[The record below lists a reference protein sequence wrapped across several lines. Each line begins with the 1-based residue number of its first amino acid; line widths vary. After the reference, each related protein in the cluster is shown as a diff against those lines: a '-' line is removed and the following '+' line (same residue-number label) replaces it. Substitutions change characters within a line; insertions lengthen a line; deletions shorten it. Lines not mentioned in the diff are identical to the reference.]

1 MSQGAWIEVPAN
13 EGPELPELSLVVPA
27 MNEEVTVGEFV
38 DWCLEGIA
46 SCGVRGEVIIVD
58 SSQDKTPQIALQH
71 GARVLHASK
80 RGLGRAYIDAIPFV
94 RGKYVVMGDADLTY
108 EFRQLRQFVE
118 AFHGGAEF
126 IMGSRFQGGIERGA
140 MPALHRYFGT
150 PITTWM
156 LNIIYG
162 TRFEDIHC
170 GMRGVTLDGF
180 KRMRLR
186 SQSWQYASEMIIKAV
201 HLRLRTAEVPVHFFK
216 DRPGRESHLK
226 RIGWTA
232 PWVAGWLTLKAL
244 FTHGADFF
252 LTLPG
257 MILTL
262 LGAAGLLML
271 GDGPQLVLGIGFSMH
286 WMLLFLVAFLCGLN
300 FALTGILAKIIYD
313 EEGARSSRWRRLFSL
328 DRVLPITGLL
338 LLVGAALT
346 LPLLGLYVRDA
357 YRLPQELGVPTYQ
370 AILGLAFG
378 LGAFSFF
385 TGSLVINAALAN
397 QVPAIT
403 GDSHAAVA

>member
-1 MSQGAWIEVPAN
+1 M
-13 EGPELPELSLVVPA
+13 PELSLVVPA

-46 SCGVRGEVIIVD
+46 RSGVRGEVIIVD
-58 SSQDKTPQIALQH
+58 SSQDRTPQIALQH

-94 RGKYVVMGDADLTY
+94 RGQYVVMGDADLTY
-108 EFRQLRQFVE
+108 EFRELKQFVA

-126 IMGSRFQGGIERGA
+126 IMGSRFKGGIEPGA

-150 PITTWM
+150 PVTTWM
-156 LNIIYG
+156 LNVIYG
-162 TRFEDIHC
+162 THFEDIHC

-180 KRMRLR
+180 KRMRLK

-201 HLRLRTAEVPVHFFK
+201 HLRLRVAEVPVHFFK
-216 DRPGRESHLK
+216 DREGRESHLK

-252 LTLPG
+252 LFLPG
-257 MILTL
+257 LVMAA
-262 LGAAGLLML
+262 LGGAGLLML
-271 GDGPQLVLGIGFSMH
+271 GGGPLLVLGVGFSMH

-300 FALTGILAKIIYD
+300 FSLTGVLAKIIYD
-313 EEGARSSRWRRLFSL
+313 EEGARSQRWKRLFSL
-328 DRVLPITGLL
+328 DRVLPAAGLL
-338 LLVGAALT
+338 LVLGGLLT
-346 LPLLGLYVRDA
+346 LPLLRVYVQDH
-357 YRLPQELGVPTYQ
+357 YRLPAELGVPTYQ
-370 AILGLAFG
+370 AILGLALG
-378 LGAFSFF
+378 LGAFSLF
-385 TGSLVINAALAN
+385 TTSLVINAALSG
-397 QVPAIT
+397 QMPAAPEQAH
-403 GDSHAAVA
+403 GA